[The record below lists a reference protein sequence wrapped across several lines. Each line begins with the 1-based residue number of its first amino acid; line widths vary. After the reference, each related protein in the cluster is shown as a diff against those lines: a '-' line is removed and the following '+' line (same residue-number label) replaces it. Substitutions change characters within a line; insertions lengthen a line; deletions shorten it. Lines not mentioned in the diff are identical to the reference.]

1 MLCSI
6 TRGYFQYSKKKPGV
20 DQTGVHIADTSRNC
34 PEDVH
39 GLCCCHNSRKMNF
52 IFFFFFPETKIQL
65 SIVMVWIYVYW
76 IHSDSIYSTPHIQQ
90 YESVEIYTHYI
101 LYDMIYIY
109 NIYSTWLCLEI
120 LQSPRWGL
128 IKDGSMARAGAPGA
142 PRSPIAISWEN
153 FHRRFLETFH
163 SIHSISRISHHISKE
178 FQWCIYIYLY
188 SSYF

>member
-90 YESVEIYTHYI
+90 YESIEIYTHYI

-109 NIYSTWLCLEI
+109 IYTTYIQHDCAWKSCSLRGGAW
-120 LQSPRWGL
+120 S
-128 IKDGSMARAGAPGA
+128 KMAAWREPGPPEPPGA
-142 PRSPIAISWEN
+142 RSPSPGKIFIGD
-153 FHRRFLETFH
+153 F
-163 SIHSISRISHHISKE
+163 
-178 FQWCIYIYLY
+178 
-188 SSYF
+188 

>member
-90 YESVEIYTHYI
+90 YESIEIYTHYI

-109 NIYSTWLCLEI
+109 IQHIFNMTVLGNPAVSEVGLD
-120 LQSPRWGL
+120 QRWQH
-128 IKDGSMARAGAPGA
+128 GASRG
-142 PRSPIAISWEN
+142 PRSPPEPDRHLLGKFS
-153 FHRRFLETFH
+153 
-163 SIHSISRISHHISKE
+163 
-178 FQWCIYIYLY
+178 
-188 SSYF
+188 